1 MERLVGFGGSGRWRM
16 KEKKKKKRKKIGGK
30 TRERTSRPSHLTV
43 FCLHFRPPLPSFLL
57 ASSNPS
63 LLSCRCFC
71 LLALVACTP
80 PHLPELCPESSFLSA
95 TMQRIAI
102 ASPSR
107 ALSPSAFRDAPERK
121 QQSVSTC
128 FESVF
133 VTLFRELERQL
144 ERGREGDLRGYKGR
158 M

>member
-1 MERLVGFGGSGRWRM
+1 MENEREKKE
-16 KEKKKKKRKKIGGK
+16 KEKKNRGK
-30 TRERTSRPSHLTV
+30 NEGKNESSLTLDRVLPSLSSS
-43 FCLHFRPPLPSFLL
+43 FLPSFLL

-71 LLALVACTP
+71 LLVLVACTP

-144 ERGREGDLRGYKGR
+144 ERGREGDLIGYKGR